1 MGFLMDGLDAE
12 AYDRSYSDRQLVR
25 RIVEYFKPQTGRII
39 IVVFA
44 VLLMSLA
51 NTALPIYISHGID
64 ELQTDPSND
73 TILRLAI
80 IVTILACI
88 GWARKFVRRW
98 VSSQAAG
105 NVVQK
110 LREDAFDAGL
120 KRDLSFYDNFPSGKV
135 ANRVTS

>member
-44 VLLMSLA
+44 VVLMSLA

-88 GWARKFVRRW
+88 GWAVNFLRRW
-98 VSSQAAG
+98 FSSQAAG
-105 NVVQK
+105 DVGPQLPWDRV
-110 LREDAFDAGL
+110 DSGL
-120 KRDLSFYDNFPSGKV
+120 KGDPLFYH
-135 ANRVTS
+135 